1 MFIVRSL
8 EPGQR
13 GHCPKRINCT
23 HMCQIKPNE
32 NRDVLILQST
42 THIHTWDPE
51 GRKGVIFNL
60 DFATTLPFLIWIFF
74 LVITGQVSTG
84 N

>member
-1 MFIVRSL
+1 MFIVRLL

-13 GHCPKRINCT
+13 SHYTKRINCT
-23 HMCQIKPNE
+23 HMCQIKPDE
-32 NRDVLILQST
+32 TRDVLIPQST

-74 LVITGQVSTG
+74 LVIMGQVSTG